1 MKAQWEVGSGK
12 QKRKGTKSR
21 KLIKVRWSF
30 KYSYIARV
38 RALAIYYFLSFEAL
52 SISALHFL
60 SKEKNPGFGPTILY

>member
-12 QKRKGTKSR
+12 QKQKGTKSR

-38 RALAIYYFLSFEAL
+38 RALAIYYFLSFEGL
-52 SISALHFL
+52 SISDLHFI
-60 SKEKNPGFGPTILY
+60 SKGEKPGFGSTILY

>member
-12 QKRKGTKSR
+12 QKEGDEEPEVDKGS
-21 KLIKVRWSF
+21 LSF